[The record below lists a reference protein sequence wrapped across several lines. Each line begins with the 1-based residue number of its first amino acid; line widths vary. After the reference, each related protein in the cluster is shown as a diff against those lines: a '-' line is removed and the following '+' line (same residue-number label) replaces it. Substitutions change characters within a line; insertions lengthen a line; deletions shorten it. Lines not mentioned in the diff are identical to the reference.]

1 MEDCSFIQQEIR
13 DQDAKVIKNFI
24 KMIEDCQIEIRI
36 DMKKANFVQ
45 EMNYIEDTL
54 KTKRCSMNQCNKI
67 ASMFIEIES
76 GEWIHVCDDN
86 LNHKIDHYP
95 FKTVDEIVSQMRK
108 IFHFL
113 KHCAIKYQIF
123 HHILFSDNILQSTH
137 LEISNL
143 ITTFRQRIF
152 ELNQNSDLA
161 GYDFMKTFLIRINR
175 IYGQLQRKAVRHM
188 SKRYSRMIK

>member
-86 LNHKIDHYP
+86 LNHKIDQYP

-123 HHILFSDNILQSTH
+123 YHILISDNILQSTH

-152 ELNQNSDLA
+152 ELNQNSDL
-161 GYDFMKTFLIRINR
+161 GRYDFMKTFLIRINR

>member
-24 KMIEDCQIEIRI
+24 KMIEDCEIKIRI
-36 DMKKANFVQ
+36 EKKKANFVQ
-45 EMNYIEDTL
+45 EMNHIEDTL

-86 LNHKIDHYP
+86 LNHKIDQYP
-95 FKTVDEIVSQMRK
+95 FKTVDEIVSQYRK

-123 HHILFSDNILQSTH
+123 HHIFISDNILQSTH

-152 ELNQNSDLA
+152 ELNQNSDL
-161 GYDFMKTFLIRINR
+161 GRYDFMKTFLIRINR

>member
-1 MEDCSFIQQEIR
+1 
-13 DQDAKVIKNFI
+13 
-24 KMIEDCQIEIRI
+24 MIEDCEIKIRI
-36 DMKKANFVQ
+36 EKKKANFVQ
-45 EMNYIEDTL
+45 EMNHIEDTL

-86 LNHKIDHYP
+86 LNHKIDQYP
-95 FKTVDEIVSQMRK
+95 FKTVDEIVSQYRK

-123 HHILFSDNILQSTH
+123 HHIFISDNILQSTH

-188 SKRYSRMIK
+188 SKRYSKMMK